1 MNLINLIMKIEEKQ
15 LLLRD
20 LCARLPYRVIIH
32 TNYKDIRLDKKHCSI
47 SVLYYENYS
56 EEAKKNCGYNVDD
69 FCIIISGCYYGDDIK
84 PYLRSLDDMTEEEVR
99 EFYSV
104 ENITPQVGYIRP
116 TQDWHFTI
124 YGIDWL
130 NANHFDYR
138 GLIEKG
144 LAIRV
149 TDRNPY
155 KEYDTRR

>member
-20 LCARLPYRVIIH
+20 LCARLPYGVIIH
-32 TNYKDIRLDKKHCSI
+32 TNYKDIKLDKKHCSI

-84 PYLRSLDDMTEEEVR
+84 PYLRSMEDMTEEERQEYNKVMFQSER
-99 EFYSV
+99 Y
-104 ENITPQVGYIRP
+104 ENDYAADV
-116 TQDWHFTI
+116 
-124 YGIDWL
+124 DWL
-130 NANHFDYR
+130 NAHHFDYR
-138 GLIEKG
+138 RLIEKG

-149 TDRNPY
+149 IDGNPY
-155 KEYDTRR
+155 KEYEIRK